1 MRTHGAG
8 IDRSPGLEEQMSV
21 LRRTLVLSG
30 VLVLAAAGC
39 GSNTLEGGS
48 STSAPTSAPSSA
60 PVSADP
66 SLSNALPAKIKSAG
80 KIVVGV
86 DASYPPNEFLQ
97 GGTKVVGWDVDLFD
111 AVAKKFGVTVEWQ
124 PAGFDTIITGVQGG
138 KYDIGVSSFTI
149 NDQRK
154 QQVNMVSYFNAG
166 TLWATAKGNPKGVNA
181 DDACGKTVAV
191 QKGTV
196 QLEEDLPKRQA
207 KCKSEG
213 KPEIKLVVRDKQDQA
228 NADLVAGKADAMLA
242 DSPIVAYA
250 IKQTGDKLEQLGEIY
265 DAAPY
270 GYVVPKAE
278 TAFAQAIADA
288 LKSLDSDGTYKSTLQ
303 KWNNDSGAI
312 TDFAVNP

>member
-1 MRTHGAG
+1 
-8 IDRSPGLEEQMSV
+8 MSV
-21 LRRTLVLSG
+21 LRRALALSG

-39 GSNTLEGGS
+39 GSNSLEGS
-48 STSAPTSAPSSA
+48 STSPSSAPSSA
-60 PVSADP
+60 PASGGPD
-66 SLSNALPAKIKSAG
+66 LSGALPAKIKSAG

-97 GGTKVVGWDVDLFD
+97 GGKTVVGMDVDLFN
-111 AVAKKFGVTVEWQ
+111 AVAQKFGVTVDWQ

-138 KYDIGVSSFTI
+138 KYDVGVSSFTI
-149 NDQRK
+149 NDKRK

-191 QKGTV
+191 QKGTT
-196 QLEEDLPKRQA
+196 QLEDDIPKRQA
-207 KCKSEG
+207 KCKAEG
-213 KPEIKLVVRDKQDQA
+213 KPEIKLVVREKQDQA
-228 NADLVAGKADAMLA
+228 TADLVAGKADAMLA
-242 DSPIVAYA
+242 DSPIVLYA
-250 IKQTGDKLEQLGEIY
+250 IKQTNGQLEQLGDIY

-270 GYVVPKAE
+270 GYVVPKDQTE
-278 TAFAQAIADA
+278 FAQAITEA
-288 LKSLDSDGTYKSTLQ
+288 LKALDQEGTYKSTLQ

>member
-1 MRTHGAG
+1 
-8 IDRSPGLEEQMSV
+8 MSV

-30 VLVLAAAGC
+30 ALVLAAAGC
-39 GSNTLEGGS
+39 GSSSLEGG
-48 STSAPTSAPSSA
+48 STSAPTNNSSSSA
-60 PVSADP
+60 PAATP
-66 SLSNALPAKIKSAG
+66 SNGDAALSGALPPKIKSAG

-97 GGTKVVGWDVDLFD
+97 GGKTVVGMDVDLFN
-111 AVAKKFGVTVEWQ
+111 AVAQKFGVTVDWQ

-138 KYDIGVSSFTI
+138 KYDVGVSSFTI
-149 NDQRK
+149 NDKRK

-191 QKGTV
+191 QKGTT
-196 QLEEDLPKRQA
+196 QLEEDIPKRQA

-213 KPEIKLVVRDKQDQA
+213 KPEIKLVVREKQDQA
-228 NADLVAGKADAMLA
+228 TADLAGGKADAMLA
-242 DSPIVAYA
+242 DSPVVLYA
-250 IKQTGDKLEQLGEIY
+250 IKQTNGQLEQLGDIY

-270 GYVVPKAE
+270 GYVVPKAQTE
-278 TAFAQAIADA
+278 FAQAIVKA
-288 LKSLDSDGTYKSTLQ
+288 LQSLNSDGTYKSTLQ

>member
-1 MRTHGAG
+1 
-8 IDRSPGLEEQMSV
+8 MSV

-39 GSNTLEGGS
+39 GSNSLEGG

-60 PVSADP
+60 PSSGGPDLSG
-66 SLSNALPAKIKSAG
+66 SLPPKIKSAG

-97 GGTKVVGWDVDLFD
+97 GGKTVVGMDVDLFN
-111 AVAKKFGVTVEWQ
+111 AVAQKFGVTVDWQ

-138 KYDIGVSSFTI
+138 KYDVGVSSFTI
-149 NDQRK
+149 NDKRK
-154 QQVNMVSYFNAG
+154 AQVNMVSYFNAG
-166 TLWATAKGNPKGVNA
+166 TLWATAKGNPKGINP

-191 QKGTV
+191 QKGTT
-196 QLEEDLPKRQA
+196 QLEDDIPKRQA
-207 KCKSEG
+207 KCKAAG
-213 KPEIKLVVRDKQDQA
+213 KPEIKLVVREKQDQA
-228 NADLVAGKADAMLA
+228 TADLVGGKADAMLA
-242 DSPIVAYA
+242 DSPVVLYA
-250 IKQTGDKLEQLGEIY
+250 ISQTNGQLEKLGDIY

-270 GYVVPKAE
+270 GYVVPKAQ
-278 TAFAQAIADA
+278 TAFAQAIVEA
-288 LKSLDSDGTYKSTLQ
+288 LKAMNADGSYKSTLA

>member
-1 MRTHGAG
+1 
-8 IDRSPGLEEQMSV
+8 MSV

-39 GSNTLEGGS
+39 GSNSLEGG

-60 PVSADP
+60 PSSGGPDLSG
-66 SLSNALPAKIKSAG
+66 SLPPKIKSAG

-97 GGTKVVGWDVDLFD
+97 GGKTVVGMDVDLFN
-111 AVAKKFGVTVEWQ
+111 AVAQKFGVTVDWQ

-138 KYDIGVSSFTI
+138 KYDVGVSSFTI
-149 NDQRK
+149 NDKRK

-166 TLWATAKGNPKGVNA
+166 TLWATAKGNPKGVKA

-191 QKGTV
+191 QKGTT
-196 QLEEDLPKRQA
+196 QLEDDIPKRQA
-207 KCKSEG
+207 ACKAAG
-213 KPEIKLVVRDKQDQA
+213 KPEIKLVVREKQDQA
-228 NADLVAGKADAMLA
+228 TADLVGGKADAMLA
-242 DSPIVAYA
+242 DSPVVLYA
-250 IKQTGDKLEQLGEIY
+250 IKQTNGQLEQLGDIY

-278 TAFAQAIADA
+278 TAFAQAITEA
-288 LKSLDSDGTYKSTLQ
+288 LKSLDSEGTYKSTLQ

>member
-1 MRTHGAG
+1 
-8 IDRSPGLEEQMSV
+8 MSV
-21 LRRTLVLSG
+21 LRRTLALSG

-39 GSNTLEGGS
+39 GSNSLEGGS
-48 STSAPTSAPSSA
+48 STSPSSAPSSA
-60 PVSADP
+60 PSSGGPDLSG
-66 SLSNALPAKIKSAG
+66 SLPPKIKAAK

-97 GGTKVVGWDVDLFD
+97 GGKTVVGMDVDLFN
-111 AVAKKFGVTVEWQ
+111 AVAQKFGVTVDWQ

-138 KYDIGVSSFTI
+138 KYDMGISSFTI
-149 NDQRK
+149 NDKRK

-166 TLWATAKGNPKGVNA
+166 TLWATAKGNPKGINP

-191 QKGTV
+191 QKGTT
-196 QLEEDLPKRQA
+196 QLEDDMPKRQA
-207 KCKSEG
+207 KCKTDG

-228 NADLVAGKADAMLA
+228 TADLVGGKADAMLA
-242 DSPIVAYA
+242 DSPVVLYA
-250 IKQTGDKLEQLGEIY
+250 IKQTNGQLEQVGQIY

-278 TAFAQAIADA
+278 TAFAQAITEA
-288 LKSLDSDGTYKSTLQ
+288 LKSLNTDGTYKSTLQ